1 MRDRKEMI
9 KALAVIHMYYISL
22 FYFEMYFN
30 DLNTNF
36 IFLDISVDTF
46 MKYVYTCIRKIRI
59 QYGAKF
65 FEIYNHAF
73 DFT

>member
-1 MRDRKEMI
+1 MRDRKLRNE
-9 KALAVIHMYYISL
+9 LYCISP

-65 FEIYNHAF
+65 MEIYNHAF

>member
-1 MRDRKEMI
+1 
-9 KALAVIHMYYISL
+9 
-22 FYFEMYFN
+22 MYFN

-65 FEIYNHAF
+65 I
-73 DFT
+73 DFMHLILHDCFVEFVKIFVK

>member
-1 MRDRKEMI
+1 
-9 KALAVIHMYYISL
+9 
-22 FYFEMYFN
+22 MYFN

-65 FEIYNHAF
+65 IDDCFVEFVKIF
-73 DFT
+73 VK